1 MGSIVAH
8 NVGVDISK
16 DRLDVAI
23 HPGGEGFRIA
33 NTPEGHRALIKRLKG
48 LEIARIVFEA
58 TGAYHRLLQKALVE
72 AGLPWVKVNPRQARR
87 FAQAAGKL
95 AKTDRCDALML
106 ARMGAALELEPNV
119 PVSPT
124 VETMKEL
131 VNARHALVKDR
142 VAVLNRQAIALAP
155 LIKRQLAQRLAA
167 RQIDS
172 QIEAIDKSLK
182 TLRKAD
188 ADVSER
194 FAILTSIPSF
204 GEGTANVLMVE
215 TPELGRL
222 DHQQAASLVGLAP
235 VANDS
240 GHTRG
245 KRSIRGGRPRARRA
259 LYMAA
264 LSAIRFNP
272 QLKIKYQALIK
283 TGKPAKVALVA
294 VMRKLLILANAL
306 IRDNRKWAPTA
317 P

>member
-1 MGSIVAH
+1 MGATVAR

-16 DRLDVAI
+16 DTLDVAI
-23 HPGGEGFRIA
+23 HPEGNGFRVA
-33 NTPEGHRALIKRLKG
+33 NTPEGHRALIKRLAG
-48 LEIARIVFEA
+48 FEIARIVFEA
-58 TGAYHRLLQKALVE
+58 TGAYHCLLQKALVE
-72 AGLPWVKVNPRQARR
+72 TGLPWVKVNPRQARR

-106 ARMGAALELEPNV
+106 ARMGAALELEPNL

-124 VETMKEL
+124 VETMKEF

-142 VAVLNRQAIALAP
+142 VAALNRQAIAVST
-155 LIKRQLAQRLAA
+155 LIKRQLAQRL

-172 QIEAIDKSLK
+172 QIEAIDKRLK

-194 FAILTSIPSF
+194 VDILTSIPSF

-235 VANDS
+235 VANDT
-240 GHTRG
+240 GQTCG
-245 KRSIRGGRPRARRA
+245 NRSIRGGRPRARQA

-272 QLKIKYQALIK
+272 QLKTKYQALIK
-283 TGKPAKVALVA
+283 AGKLAKVALVA

>member
-1 MGSIVAH
+1 MGSTVAR

-16 DRLDVAI
+16 DTLDVAI
-23 HPGGEGFRIA
+23 HPEGKGFRIA
-33 NTPEGHRALIKRLKG
+33 NTPQGHRALIKRLEG
-48 LEIARIVFEA
+48 FEIARIVFEA
-58 TGAYHRLLQKALVE
+58 TGAYHRLLQKALIE

-124 VETMKEL
+124 VETMREL

-142 VAVLNRQAIALAP
+142 VAVLNRQAIAVST
-155 LIKRQLAQRLAA
+155 LIKRQLAQRL

-172 QIEAIDKSLK
+172 QIEAIDKRLK

-194 FAILTSIPSF
+194 FDILTSIPSF

-222 DHQQAASLVGLAP
+222 DHRRPQASSGSRRSQTTADSPTVNDPLAAAGHGP
-235 VANDS
+235 GKLSIWPPSAPS
-240 GHTRG
+240 G
-245 KRSIRGGRPRARRA
+245 SIRSSKPNTTPSSMPENPPR
-259 LYMAA
+259 
-264 LSAIRFNP
+264 SP
-272 QLKIKYQALIK
+272 SS
-283 TGKPAKVALVA
+283 PS
-294 VMRKLLILANAL
+294 
-306 IRDNRKWAPTA
+306 
-317 P
+317 